1 MSERTQFVTRG
12 SDDNL
17 NTSSAQRSTSNVAT
31 DVTRNALQSAV
42 SSPNTDS
49 VKSKTVTFSPPVNNS
64 SLEELLQ
71 ERAVLEPMH
80 KSVPHLWSILNSEIA
95 RLSAE
100 EYANRK
106 TRASSDS
113 KGVDCDGKKPLSAS
127 LSSALSRANSMPSPL
142 LTWQQYGA
150 KCAKRRLKVAIP
162 SDQYPDYNFVGRL
175 LGPRGATLKSLS
187 SEHNCKIMIRGKGSI
202 RKDKEEEVRGK
213 CGYEHV
219 FNEPLH
225 VIIEAD
231 DNLDDITAARAL
243 RRAKEAV
250 ELLLVPVPEERDG
263 LKRQQLR
270 ALAIINGTYRNAQS
284 RSIDALSN
292 LLTSSSVLEANLGL
306 TSGYNSATGPR
317 QKSHSLAQGTPQMIG
332 RSYTESPHV
341 TNVRNV
347 QSSSQ
352 SGVSPHAFF
361 ALRDFLSDGSGYGGD
376 NKLRR
381 HKSQPAQVNSGRN
394 VMDSRFAMFGSKLT
408 EQNMLNQ
415 RMSRLERLNLAES
428 QRDNNVQPNVEMTPF
443 MTKIN
448 NGGTEDFTSPVDN
461 SPESSNSS
469 SEGIPEIAK
478 MDGSTG
484 FEGSNNTGV
493 GNDRNVPLGVG
504 GLLEPNFY
512 NGAFS
517 NDFGLRSWDARV
529 GRECVGSVESVDPW
543 ATNFPLNVTRS
554 GNGLYNG
561 SGSSSQTLT
570 NSGTLT
576 SRPH

>member
-1 MSERTQFVTRG
+1 MSELSQFANRG
-12 SDDNL
+12 LDDDL
-17 NTSSAQRSTSNVAT
+17 DKSSAQRSTPNVTA
-31 DVTRNALQSAV
+31 DVTQNVLQSAV
-42 SSPNTDS
+42 SSRNDDS
-49 VKSKTVTFSPPVNNS
+49 VKSKTVTFSTTVNNS

-80 KSVPHLWSILNSEIA
+80 KSIPRLWSILNSEIA

-100 EYANRK
+100 AYANRR

-113 KGVDCDGKKPLSAS
+113 NGVHCDGKKPFSES

-187 SEHNCKIMIRGKGSI
+187 SEHKCKIMIRGKGSI

-284 RSIDALSN
+284 RSIDALGS
-292 LLTSSSVLEANLGL
+292 LLTSSSVLEASLGL
-306 TSGYNSATGPR
+306 TRGCNSATGSR
-317 QKSHSLAQGTPQMIG
+317 QKSHSSAQGTPQMNG

-341 TNVRNV
+341 TNGCNV

-352 SGVSPHAFF
+352 SGVSPHAFS
-361 ALRDFLSDGSGYGGD
+361 AICDFLSDESGYGGD

-381 HKSQPAQVNSGRN
+381 HKSQPAQVNSERN
-394 VMDSRFAMFGSKLT
+394 TMDSRFAMFGSKLV
-408 EQNMLNQ
+408 EQNMLRQ

-428 QRDNNVQPNVEMTPF
+428 QRENNVNSNVEMTPF
-443 MTKIN
+443 MTKVN
-448 NGGTEDFTSPVDN
+448 HGGAEDFTSPVDN
-461 SPESSNSS
+461 SPESSHSS
-469 SEGIPEIAK
+469 EEGIPEIVK
-478 MDGSTG
+478 MNGNAC
-484 FEGSNNTGV
+484 FERLNNMEA
-493 GNDRNVPLGVG
+493 GNGPNVPLGVG

-512 NGAFS
+512 NGVFS
-517 NDFGLRSWDARV
+517 NDFGLRSWNARV

-543 ATNFPLNVTRS
+543 ANNFSFNVTRS
-554 GNGLYNG
+554 GNGPYDGN
-561 SGSSSQTLT
+561 GSSSQMLT
-570 NSGTLT
+570 NSATIT